1 MKFLRHNKDKFK
13 KKPLPVDMSVMDQHL
28 KLQQHQEEFLKWLEE
43 SERHEDDH
51 DGYSYRKIR

>member
-13 KKPLPVDMSVMDQHL
+13 KKPLASEINKLDQHL

-43 SERHEDDH
+43 NEHQTDAH
-51 DGYSYRKIR
+51 DEYYYRKIR